1 MGRFARQAWAL
12 TKKGLLLRAR
22 SLDVNF
28 ALLAQSVVVVF
39 LIWTVNRAVN
49 FSSTQFSGARAQTD
63 PPAQRIGGIPDCRGN
78 IFLRQDQACLSVL
91 YSPAG
96 DPVVEEVMAAVA
108 ARNQP
113 PLPPS
118 LIKAVAN
125 ASMADQYLWDNRQ
138 TVMAAI
144 HFSWVDNK
152 TLAYTLQTND
162 SAAFFKG
169 KFQDPNMLIQLP
181 LLVGVEKEFAR
192 LSLQAPDLPFNVAIR
207 DFPHPSLSVSSAVG
221 RIAPVFLL
229 ASLMFNVVLL
239 MQSVVSERESG
250 VRGAMTGMGLMD
262 SAYWVSV
269 VVPELIMCLAHAAL
283 LTLLC
288 MAFQFDL
295 ALRNAPALLFLLLL
309 CSSLALTGGA
319 LLLAALVRK

>member
-96 DPVVEEVMAAVA
+96 DPVVEE
-108 ARNQP
+108 
-113 PLPPS
+113 
-118 LIKAVAN
+118 
-125 ASMADQYLWDNRQ
+125 ADQYLWDNRQ

-239 MQSVVSERESG
+239 MQSV
-250 VRGAMTGMGLMD
+250 
-262 SAYWVSV
+262 
-269 VVPELIMCLAHAAL
+269 
-283 LTLLC
+283 
-288 MAFQFDL
+288 
-295 ALRNAPALLFLLLL
+295 
-309 CSSLALTGGA
+309 
-319 LLLAALVRK
+319 